1 MPAPDPAARGERTL
15 IVTADDFGAS
25 LAVNDAVEAA
35 HQDGI
40 LTTASLMVAAPAAA
54 DAVARAR
61 RLPSLKVGLH
71 LVLTDGAPLL
81 PPREIPALVGR
92 DGRFI
97 VPQAWAGV
105 RYFFDPAARRQLAC
119 EIEAQ
124 FVAFAATGLVLDHAN
139 AHKHMHLHPTV
150 ARLMIAIGRRYG
162 LKALRLPYEP
172 AAPLAGAGE
181 WSASGLAAG
190 ALRAWST
197 RLRQRITQA
206 GLVTSDQLFGLAW
219 SGGFTEQRLLALLP
233 LLPRGVSE
241 IYSHPATG
249 GGWPGAVES
258 YRYQEEFTALASP
271 RVRAAL
277 AALDIR
283 LTSFSA
289 LGPGRA
295 A

>member
-1 MPAPDPAARGERTL
+1 MPADPVHAGDRAL

-25 LAVNDAVEAA
+25 LAVNDAVEQA
-35 HQDGI
+35 HAQGI
-40 LTTASLMVAAPAAA
+40 LTSASLMVAAPAAA

-61 RLPSLKVGLH
+61 RLPALKVGLH
-71 LVLTDGAPLL
+71 LVLTDGTPLL
-81 PPREIPALVGR
+81 PARDIPALVGR
-92 DGRFI
+92 DGTFI
-97 VPQAWAGV
+97 EPQAWAGV
-105 RYFFDPAARRQLAC
+105 RYFFDPAARRQLAA

-124 FVAFAATGLVLDHAN
+124 FAAFAATGLALDHAD

-172 AAPLAGAGE
+172 AAPLAGAGD
-181 WSASGLAAG
+181 WRASGFAAG
-190 ALRAWST
+190 ALRAWSG
-197 RLRQRITQA
+197 RLRRRIAEA

-241 IYSHPATG
+241 IYAHPATA
-249 GGWPGAVES
+249 GGWPGSVAT
-258 YRYQEEFTALASP
+258 YRYEEEFAALASA
-271 RVRAAL
+271 RARAAV
-277 AALDIR
+277 AALNIR
-283 LTSFSA
+283 LTSFDA
-289 LGPGRA
+289 LGAGRA